1 MRVHVDRTKCCG
13 AGSCVRT
20 APEVFDQN
28 EEDGLV
34 VVIDSD
40 PPEALRSSVREA
52 ADICPNGVISIEQ
65 MQRTSA

>member
-34 VVIDSD
+34 VVI
-40 PPEALRSSVREA
+40 
-52 ADICPNGVISIEQ
+52 
-65 MQRTSA
+65 